1 MQPKLQAAHR
11 EIRAQLQGEVEWMS
25 SLDGFLVVVGS
36 KCGII
41 P

>member
-11 EIRAQLQGEVEWMS
+11 EIRAQLQGEVDWMS
-25 SLDGFLVVVGS
+25 SLDGVVVGS
-36 KCGII
+36 KWGII